1 MGGIVELMG
10 RIQILRRSD
19 ISTYGM
25 NTMEHLMHKTMTVGL
40 TIKDIM
46 KGKLPK
52 WLQKQIESKT
62 GWDYN
67 GKRKSFFEQ
76 TSYECWAEG
85 VQYLFADGTTTF
97 EPTNQW
103 AVIRDS
109 VDSYEALYFRGN
121 KFENSDSRTYGNKM
135 LYWPILGLGG
145 IYLPELGLGWAF
157 VPVLFGG

>member
-1 MGGIVELMG
+1 M
-10 RIQILRRSD
+10 
-19 ISTYGM
+19 
-25 NTMEHLMHKTMTVGL
+25 
-40 TIKDIM
+40 
-46 KGKLPK
+46 
-52 WLQKQIESKT
+52 
-62 GWDYN
+62 
-67 GKRKSFFEQ
+67 
-76 TSYECWAEG
+76 
-85 VQYLFADGTTTF
+85 FADGTTTF

-145 IYLPELGLGWAF
+145 IYLPELGLGGAF